1 MSSDLERIITELEA
15 VTARMLATSCSED
28 LGDFGECSASRHAL
42 AALLTDRQ
50 DLDRSAANRIRAVIQ
65 AGDCLVARVVSM
77 RKSVLAELAEAEAQ
91 SCFTRELG
99 GTVPSQARTRYI
111 DLGA

>member
-15 VTARMLATSCSED
+15 LTARMLATTCWEET
-28 LGDFGECSASRHAL
+28 GEFGECSASRRAL
-42 AALLTDRQ
+42 AAVLTDRQ
-50 DLDRSAANRIRAVIQ
+50 DLDASAAERIRAVIR
-65 AGDCLVARVVSM
+65 AGDGLVARVTAM
-77 RKSVLAELAEAEAQ
+77 RKSVLSEIAEAEAQ

-99 GTVPSQARTRYI
+99 ATMPSHARTLYI